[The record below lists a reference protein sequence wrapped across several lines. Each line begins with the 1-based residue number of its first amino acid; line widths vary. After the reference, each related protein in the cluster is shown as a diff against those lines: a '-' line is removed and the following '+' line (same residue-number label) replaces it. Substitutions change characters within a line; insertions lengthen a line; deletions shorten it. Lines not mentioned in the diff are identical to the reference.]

1 MVSVN
6 VEMDEMGVRFTF
18 DASDLNEDDIKQT
31 VAKTFGMIQR
41 TLLKRSDV
49 RNMRAL
55 NSTGITV
62 YLDPET
68 RHVECSVPYMEIRVK
83 MKHVPGVHPHARVVP
98 EETTVDAR
106 MAKRVCDAANMTLT
120 STSPDI
126 ATD

>member
-6 VEMDEMGVRFTF
+6 VEMNEMGVRFTF
-18 DASDLNEDDIKQT
+18 DASDLNEDGIKQT
-31 VAKTFGMIQR
+31 VAKTFGKIQR

-98 EETTVDAR
+98 EETTADAG
-106 MAKRVCDAANMTLT
+106 MAKRLCDAANMALT
-120 STSPDI
+120 STSPDT